1 MSQIP
6 VSYIAGTGLSV
17 PEKIMTNHDLEKIVD
32 TTDEWIVSRTGI
44 KTRHIVSEGVLTS
57 DISKEASEI
66 ALKEAGVSPEDL
78 DFIIVG
84 TVSGDVSFPA
94 TACYV
99 QEKIGAVNAA
109 AFDITAACSGFLYSL
124 IIGNGLF
131 AAGNVE
137 NILVI
142 GAETLSRI
150 TNWKDRNTCV
160 LFGDGAGAAVLKK
173 SKGDKGILATFMK
186 SDGRLSQLLMNPGS
200 INGQVVLD
208 SKGEK
213 MLPFINMQGR
223 EVFKNAIRSMEEA
236 ISNVL
241 EQGNVSIKDIDLLVP
256 HQANVRIL
264 DLLAER
270 TGIGKGK
277 IFINVD
283 RYGNT
288 SSASVPIALDEARKE
303 GLLPEG
309 SLCVMAAF
317 GGGFTW
323 GAVLVRF

>member
-1 MSQIP
+1 MSQFP

-17 PEKIMTNHDLEKIVD
+17 PEKVMTNHDLEKIVD

-44 KTRHIVSEGVLTS
+44 KTRHIVAKGVLTS
-57 DISKEASEI
+57 DISKEAAEI
-66 ALKEAGVSPEDL
+66 ALKEAGVSPEELDL
-78 DFIIVG
+78 IILG

-99 QEKIGAVNAA
+99 QEKLGAVNAA
-109 AFDITAACSGFLYSL
+109 AFDITAACSGFMYSL
-124 IIGNGLF
+124 IVANGFF
-131 AAGNVE
+131 ATGNVE

-142 GAETLSRI
+142 GAESLSRI

-173 SKGDKGILATFMK
+173 SNGEKGILATYMK

-200 INGQVVLD
+200 VNGQVVLD
-208 SKGEK
+208 PQGEK

-223 EVFKNAIRSMEEA
+223 EVFKNAIRSMQEA

-241 EQGNVSIKDIDLLVP
+241 EQCNVSIDDIDLLVP

-270 TGIGKGK
+270 TGIGKDK
-277 IFINVD
+277 IFVNVD

-288 SSASVPIALDEARKE
+288 SSASVPIALDEARRE
-303 GLLPEG
+303 GRLPEG
-309 SLCVMAAF
+309 SLCVLTAF

-323 GAVLVRF
+323 GAALVRF

>member
-1 MSQIP
+1 
-6 VSYIAGTGLSV
+6 
-17 PEKIMTNHDLEKIVD
+17 
-32 TTDEWIVSRTGI
+32 
-44 KTRHIVSEGVLTS
+44 
-57 DISKEASEI
+57 
-66 ALKEAGVSPEDL
+66 
-78 DFIIVG
+78 
-84 TVSGDVSFPA
+84 
-94 TACYV
+94 
-99 QEKIGAVNAA
+99 
-109 AFDITAACSGFLYSL
+109 
-124 IIGNGLF
+124 
-131 AAGNVE
+131 
-137 NILVI
+137 
-142 GAETLSRI
+142 
-150 TNWKDRNTCV
+150 
-160 LFGDGAGAAVLKK
+160 
-173 SKGDKGILATFMK
+173 
-186 SDGRLSQLLMNPGS
+186 MNPGS